1 MFDTIH
7 SLYFYDSSNLSIIP
21 SETIDLIVTSP
32 PYPMIEMWDGFFKG
46 RSENLRDAL
55 EGGRGEEAFELMH
68 LELDRVWSELHRVL
82 KSGGFLC
89 INIGDAVRSTGGHFQ
104 LYSNHARV
112 IQSCTALS
120 FHSLPLILW
129 RKQTNAPN
137 KFMGSGMLPAGA
149 YVTLEHEY
157 ILVFRKHGKRE
168 FSGEDRIRRRQS
180 AYFWEERNNW
190 FSDIWDFK
198 GTRQDLEH
206 EDLRKRSASFPFELA
221 YRLINMYSLIGDRVL
236 DPFLG
241 IGTTILAAMAS
252 CRNSIGVEI
261 EPGFKGL
268 IRENV
273 REAKDFLNDFIAARL
288 ENHLKF
294 VESFKASGKTMKYR
308 SKNYNFPVMTS
319 QEEELL
325 LPYVVRI
332 ETLDDC
338 TYKVYYS
345 ENPSIYPPG
354 GQYSFL

>member
-46 RSENLRDAL
+46 RREDLRDAL
-55 EGGRGEEAFELMH
+55 EGGRGEEVFELMH
-68 LELDRVWSELHRVL
+68 LELDRVWGELHRLL

-112 IQSCTALS
+112 IRSCTALG

-168 FSGEDRIRRRQS
+168 FNGEDRIRRRQS

-261 EPGFKGL
+261 EPGFKRL
-268 IRENV
+268 IHEKV
-273 REAKDFLNDFIAARL
+273 REAKGFLNDFIATRL
-288 ENHLKF
+288 ENHIKF
-294 VESFKASGKTMKYR
+294 VNSFKESGKTMKYR

-325 LPYVVRI
+325 LPYIVRI

-345 ENPSIYPPG
+345 KNPSICPPG